1 MGVRGSVLM
10 VGGGTGLAVP
20 IRMLELKQVPLILFF
35 ILLNIY
41 NAFYSCKFT

>member
-1 MGVRGSVLM
+1 M

-20 IRMLELKQVPLILFF
+20 IRMLELEQVSLILFF

-41 NAFYSCKFT
+41 NVFYSCKIT